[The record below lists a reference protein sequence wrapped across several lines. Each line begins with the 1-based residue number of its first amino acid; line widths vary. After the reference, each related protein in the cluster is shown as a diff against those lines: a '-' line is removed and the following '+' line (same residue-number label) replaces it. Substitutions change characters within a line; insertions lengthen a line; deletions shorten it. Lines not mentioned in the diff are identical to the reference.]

1 MKIKVFLVFIFCLQ
15 AIEIDKLNFSIKR
28 NPKYCSFR
36 SLISYTDIETE
47 PYQCLINYK
56 NVSKKVNADLLAKFL
71 NSNKIEIMNDNVGQ
85 FISLRF
91 GVRNDITIQEIKFI
105 SSFSEKKIC
114 ELYPKFEGVLFIEF
128 YYSSKS
134 NSWLKAKIPPP
145 PPNFPLPTAP

>member
-1 MKIKVFLVFIFCLQ
+1 MKILILIIFYLQ
-15 AIEIDKLNFSIKR
+15 ASETGNLNFLNYDNS
-28 NPKYCSFR
+28 NYCSFR
-36 SLISYTDIETE
+36 SLISYIDIETE
-47 PYQCLINYK
+47 PYQGLINYK
-56 NVSKKVNADLLAKFL
+56 NVSKKVNADLLSKYL

-85 FISLRF
+85 FISLKF

-134 NSWLKAKIPPP
+134 NSWLKAEIPPP
-145 PPNFPLPTAP
+145 PAYLKVD